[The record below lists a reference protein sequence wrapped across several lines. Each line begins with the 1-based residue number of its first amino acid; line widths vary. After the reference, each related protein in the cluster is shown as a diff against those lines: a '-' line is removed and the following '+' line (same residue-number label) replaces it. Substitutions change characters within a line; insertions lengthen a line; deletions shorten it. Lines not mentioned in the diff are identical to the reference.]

1 MFPQRI
7 ALILLL
13 TGLLA
18 GGASAAEQEQDQYLQ
33 FKSWQAFLDSG
44 EKLFKVRCTAP
55 GLAKCI
61 SDYEARGYVRISRPS
76 YRMGPS

>member
-7 ALILLL
+7 ALLLL
-13 TGLLA
+13 MTGLLA
-18 GGASAAEQEQDQYLQ
+18 GGASAAEQEQYLQ
-33 FKSWQAFLDSG
+33 FKTWQAFLDSG
-44 EKLFKVRCTAP
+44 EKLFKVRCVAP